1 MRNAAIAAVLAGCL
15 VGCSRRAAVA
25 AEAEPRTVST
35 SGEAVIYVVPDEVVV
50 GFGVETFKED
60 LDAARQANDE
70 ACTRLI
76 KAVKAA
82 GVEEKHIQTDTMTV
96 EITYKDN
103 GHPARGIEGY
113 FARRAYSVTL
123 KDVKQFE
130 AFVATVLKNGANVIH
145 GFEFKTTELRKHRDE
160 ARKRAI
166 RAAKEKAEAL
176 AVELGAKVGK
186 PRSIGEG
193 YSGGGGYRS
202 WWGWGGYNYQTNA
215 QVAVQSDG
223 PGEGGETMPLGQI
236 AVRAQVSVT
245 FDLEP

>member
-1 MRNAAIAAVLAGCL
+1 
-15 VGCSRRAAVA
+15 
-25 AEAEPRTVST
+25 
-35 SGEAVIYVVPDEVVV
+35 
-50 GFGVETFKED
+50 
-60 LDAARQANDE
+60 
-70 ACTRLI
+70 
-76 KAVKAA
+76 
-82 GVEEKHIQTDTMTV
+82 V
-96 EITYKDN
+96 EIAYRDSS
-103 GHPARGIEGY
+103 HPAQGIEGY
-113 FARRAYSVTL
+113 FARRSYSVTL

-130 AFVATVLKNGANVIH
+130 PLVAAGLKNGANRIQ

-176 AVELGAKVGK
+176 AAELGAKAGK

-193 YSGGGGYRS
+193 YNSGGSYRS

-223 PGEGGETMPLGQI
+223 GGEGGETMPLGQV

>member
-1 MRNAAIAAVLAGCL
+1 MRRIALVAVFAGSLALARGT
-15 VGCSRRAAVA
+15 AVA
-25 AEAEPRTVST
+25 AEPEPRNVST

-70 ACTRLI
+70 ACARLI

-160 ARKRAI
+160 ARKRAV

-176 AVELGAKVGK
+176 AAELGAKVGK
-186 PRSIGEG
+186 PSSIGEG
-193 YSGGGGYRS
+193 YYGGGSYRS
-202 WWGWGGYNYQTNA
+202 WWGWGGNNWQGNA
-215 QVAVQSDG
+215 QQVAVQADG

-236 AVRAQVSVT
+236 PVRAQVNVT
-245 FDLEP
+245 FDLVP